1 MSDRR
6 HNIPQYLYIH
16 HPQQPDA
23 RRNKERT
30 PALYAPYAHQPAHL
44 PPYGLALPQ
53 VPPYLLLHPFLQ
65 LARIDEVH
73 QSASQTPFPAVIV
86 SPHSL
91 SPPPQRDSGRSAPKK
106 PSAKTAQ
113 ARPDTTDGH
122 KESQRSVPTSAPTMT
137 SNGVSNTASK
147 REDAAPQTRSQR
159 PSIVSQHSNSV
170 PSTPLQVARK
180 YSTRSRSPSPNGG
193 LGSHSPRSVS
203 SEANSTMP
211 TLRPARPFKCRFETN
226 VGMLGRRRMPY
237 QSDEILEKAKEEPKK
252 SLDPHEDDKL
262 SGDMRELYD
271 RLEPKQEDTDNR
283 ERFVR
288 KVQRILETEFP
299 GTKIMVHVFGSSGN
313 MLWTSESD
321 VDICIQTPM
330 KRLEEMHPLAEALD
344 KHGMQRVVCIP
355 AAKVRIVKVWD
366 PELQLSCDINVNNVA
381 AIENTRMI
389 KTYIQLD
396 DRVRPLAM
404 IIKHWTKRRILND
417 AGKSFLLI

>member
-6 HNIPQYLYIH
+6 HNPQYLYIQ
-16 HPQQPDA
+16 HPQPIHSDP
-23 RRNKERT
+23 RRTKVPS
-30 PALYAPYAHQPAHL
+30 PALYSPAYSPLPLPPQHPLHHHHHYLQYAH
-44 PPYGLALPQ
+44 

-73 QSASQTPFPAVIV
+73 QSV
-86 SPHSL
+86 SHTL
-91 SPPPQRDSGRSAPKK
+91 SKK
-106 PSAKTAQ
+106 PPVKTAQ
-113 ARPDTTDGH
+113 AHTDDTDGN
-122 KESQRSVPTSAPTMT
+122 KDTQRSVPTSAPTMT
-137 SNGVSNTASK
+137 SNRLPNMSSK
-147 REDAAPQTRSQR
+147 REDAGAQTRAQR

-203 SEANSTMP
+203 SEANGTMP

-252 SLDPHEDDKL
+252 SLDPNEDDKL

-271 RLEPKQEDTDNR
+271 RLVPKQEDEDTR
-283 ERFVR
+283 ARFIR
-288 KVQRILETEFP
+288 KVERILQTEFP

-321 VDICIQTPM
+321 G
-330 KRLEEMHPLAEALD
+330 KYH
-344 KHGMQRVVCIP
+344 
-355 AAKVRIVKVWD
+355 AASRG
-366 PELQLSCDINVNNVA
+366 P
-381 AIENTRMI
+381 
-389 KTYIQLD
+389 
-396 DRVRPLAM
+396 
-404 IIKHWTKRRILND
+404 H
-417 AGKSFLLI
+417 

>member
-1 MSDRR
+1 
-6 HNIPQYLYIH
+6 
-16 HPQQPDA
+16 
-23 RRNKERT
+23 
-30 PALYAPYAHQPAHL
+30 
-44 PPYGLALPQ
+44 
-53 VPPYLLLHPFLQ
+53 VPPYLLLHPFVQ

-73 QSASQTPFPAVIV
+73 PSASHTPFPAVIV

-91 SPPPQRDSGRSAPKK
+91 SPPPQRDSGRTLSKK
-106 PSAKTAQ
+106 PPVKTAQ
-113 ARPDTTDGH
+113 AHPNSTDGN
-122 KESQRSVPTSAPTMT
+122 KDTQRSVPTSAPTMT
-137 SNGVSNTASK
+137 SNRLPSMSSK
-147 REDAAPQTRSQR
+147 REDAGSQTRSQR

-180 YSTRSRSPSPNGG
+180 YTTRSRSPSPNGG

-203 SEANSTMP
+203 SEANGTMP

-271 RLEPKQEDTDNR
+271 RLVPKQEDENIR
-283 ERFVR
+283 ERFIK
-288 KVQRILETEFP
+288 KVERILQTEFP

-344 KHGMQRVVCIP
+344 KHGMERVVCIP

-417 AGKSFLLI
+417 AG